1 MPFSRAGVF
10 CRNRTVRAYRVHG
23 VKMATMTELWRMR
36 FEWLKNLGFA
46 ALLGMLFLIAAFL
59 ANAGVIQ
66 TVFIVTGL
74 LAIVP
79 GFFYLFAVT
88 IWHWKARY
96 RGNHSDLWGALLL
109 IETSG
114 WFKLVYLFRHII
126 PDARHSG
133 RYAIHESTT
142 FPPPSTAADDLG

>member
-1 MPFSRAGVF
+1 
-10 CRNRTVRAYRVHG
+10 
-23 VKMATMTELWRMR
+23 MTDLWMTR
-36 FEWLKNLGFA
+36 FERLKSFGFA
-46 ALLGMLFLIAAFL
+46 ALLGMLILVGAFL
-59 ANAGVIQ
+59 GNAGVIQ

-133 RYAIHESTT
+133 LYAIQEPTT
-142 FPPPSTAADDLG
+142 FPPQRTVVDDLG

>member
-1 MPFSRAGVF
+1 
-10 CRNRTVRAYRVHG
+10 
-23 VKMATMTELWRMR
+23 MR
-36 FEWLKNLGFA
+36 LEWLKNLGFV
-46 ALLGMLFLIAAFL
+46 ALLGLIFVVA
-59 ANAGVIQ
+59 
-66 TVFIVTGL
+66 GL
-74 LAIVP
+74 LANGRLIPTVLIVCGFLLVAP

-133 RYAIHESTT
+133 RYAIAEAGVSPPSSTT
-142 FPPPSTAADDLG
+142 ESSGNAI